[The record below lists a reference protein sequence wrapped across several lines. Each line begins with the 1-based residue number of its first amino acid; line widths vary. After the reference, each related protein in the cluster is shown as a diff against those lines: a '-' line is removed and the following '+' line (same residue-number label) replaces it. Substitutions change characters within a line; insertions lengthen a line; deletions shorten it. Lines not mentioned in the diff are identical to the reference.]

1 MGVETGGPDSRRI
14 GVLISGRGSNLQAL
28 IDAIAAGTLDASIAV
43 VISNKPNAPGL
54 ERARAAG
61 IETVTMDHRHFATRD
76 AFDSALAQE
85 LRARGVV
92 LVCLAGFMRLIG
104 PPLLEAFPDAI
115 LNVHPSLLPAFP
127 GVSAQ
132 AQAIVHGVKVSGAT
146 VHLVTGELDGGPIV
160 LQTAVE
166 IREDDTEETLAARIL
181 TEEHRLYPEA
191 IRIVLSGKW
200 RLEGRRFI
208 PLP

>member
-1 MGVETGGPDSRRI
+1 M
-14 GVLISGRGSNLQAL
+14 LISGRGSNLQAL
-28 IDAIAAGTLDASIAV
+28 IDAIATRRLDATIAV
-43 VISNKPNAPGL
+43 VISNKPDAPGL
-54 ERARAAG
+54 DRAKAAG
-61 IETVTMDHRHFATRD
+61 IETVMMDHRQFATRD
-76 AFDSALAQE
+76 AFDTALARE

-104 PPLLEAFPDAI
+104 TPLLEAFPNAI
-115 LNVHPSLLPAFP
+115 LNVHPSLLPSFP

-160 LQTAVE
+160 LQAAVA
-166 IREDDTEETLAARIL
+166 IHEDDTEETLAARIL
-181 TEEHRLYPEA
+181 LEEHRLYPAA

-208 PLP
+208 GVS